1 MAWGPPGHCAAEPWR
16 VLERRYGRNGDRLRV
31 VTAGRSGWRWQ
42 LTERSDT
49 IVSLEGGTIA
59 TPDKE
64 RDPILEEVSRPE
76 LRAIYTEGLAAIDS
90 AASTSE
96 LEAARVACLGRKA
109 ELVRMLRGVS
119 ELPSDERKEVGK
131 SGNLVRGALEK
142 AIEIRQGQLE
152 ELEMLAGLEDDRV
165 DVTLPGRHFP
175 VGRLHLVTQTLREI
189 EDVFIGM
196 GYQIVDGPE
205 VETEYYNFEALN
217 TPADHPARSLQ
228 DTFFVEGGAVLRTQT
243 SPVQIRVM
251 EKQTPPVYVIAPGK
265 TYRRDSDATHTP
277 MFHQV
282 EGLVV
287 DEGITLADLKGTL
300 ATFARAMF
308 GAERQVRLRPHFFPF
323 TEPSVE
329 VDVSC
334 MLCDG
339 QGCRLCKQSGWLE
352 ILGAGMVDPNVFGFV
367 DYDPEVYTGFAFGI
381 GIERIAML
389 KHGVNDL
396 RLFFENDL
404 RFLRQF

>member
-1 MAWGPPGHCAAEPWR
+1 LDSER
-16 VLERRYGRNGDRLRV
+16 VRY
-31 VTAGRSGWRWQ
+31 
-42 LTERSDT
+42 
-49 IVSLEGGTIA
+49 
-59 TPDKE
+59 
-64 RDPILEEVSRPE
+64 
-76 LRAIYTEGLAAIDS
+76 
-90 AASTSE
+90 
-96 LEAARVACLGRKA
+96 LGRKS
-109 ELVRMLRGVS
+109 ELVLLLRSIS
-119 ELPSDERKEVGK
+119 ELPGDERREVGR
-131 SGNLVRGALEK
+131 SGNLVRTALEQ
-142 AIEIRQGQLE
+142 ALEARQR
-152 ELEMLAGLEDDRV
+152 ELENDKLLEGLGEDRL
-165 DVTLPGRHFP
+165 DVTLPGWRSPLGH
-175 VGRLHLVTQTLREI
+175 LHLVVQTQREI
-189 EDVFIGM
+189 EDIFVGM
-196 GYQIVDGPE
+196 GYEVVDGPE

-228 DTFFVEGGAVLRTQT
+228 DTFFVEGGQVLRTQT
-243 SPVQIRVM
+243 SPVQVRTM
-251 EKQTPPVYVIAPGK
+251 EKQRPPVYVIAPGK

-300 ATFARAMF
+300 IAFAQGMF
-308 GAERQVRLRPHFFPF
+308 GEDRRVRLRPHFFPF
-323 TEPSVE
+323 TEPSIE

-339 QGCRLCKQSGWLE
+339 AGCRLCKMSGWLE

-367 DYDPEVYTGFAFGI
+367 DYDPEKYTGFAFGM